1 LALNAQRQVGI
12 HKLIQYG
19 RAMIRVSQ
27 LFVLFLLAL
36 LSLTGSTA
44 EWKDLWRP
52 NSKQGDKRC
61 VHTYVVQVGQQPQIM
76 HSIPTQL

>member
-1 LALNAQRQVGI
+1 
-12 HKLIQYG
+12 
-19 RAMIRVSQ
+19 MIRVSQ

-61 VHTYVVQVGQQPQIM
+61 VQRMLCKLASSRRLCIAYLGNFNSEPD
-76 HSIPTQL
+76 

>member
-1 LALNAQRQVGI
+1 
-12 HKLIQYG
+12 
-19 RAMIRVSQ
+19 MIRVSQ

-52 NSKQGDKRC
+52 NAKQGDKRC
-61 VHTYVVQVGQQPQIM
+61 VQTLFVQVG
-76 HSIPTQL
+76 SASADYAYLRGQLTRLD

>member
-1 LALNAQRQVGI
+1 
-12 HKLIQYG
+12 
-19 RAMIRVSQ
+19 MIRVSQ

-52 NSKQGDKRC
+52 NAKQGDKRC
-61 VHTYVVQVGQQPQIM
+61 VHTCLCKLVAPPQIM
-76 HSIPTQL
+76 HIYGGSLHALD